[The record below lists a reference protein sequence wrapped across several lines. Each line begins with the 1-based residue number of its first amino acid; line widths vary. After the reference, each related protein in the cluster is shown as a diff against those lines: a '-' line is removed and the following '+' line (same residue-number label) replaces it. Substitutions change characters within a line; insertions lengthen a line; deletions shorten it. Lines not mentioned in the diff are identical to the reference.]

1 MEGATFCDRK
11 GNGFRLGRRGLGSP
25 VSLALTL
32 ASGLVSSLVTTGAL
46 ADEPRSATEPR
57 VMQEPGE
64 VVNVIDAF
72 DEGDA
77 FDIAISLGFQY
88 STKSAKVQR
97 ETNVFGPG
105 LTSGGFTSNLMNV
118 AQFSEQTSRL
128 IPRVDIGLYKDL
140 ALYFRTPII
149 LNNSRELTGLNG
161 SDRVQSVVLQGAP
174 GEQLFSLPFNSP
186 DRSGLEYLA
195 VGIDTSAF
203 MNQARDRT
211 KPTLLFGVEGRFALG
226 TPMHA
231 CNPDA
236 PSGQLKCAHPSDIN
250 RNGQRDVTAPNDP
263 NNNLE
268 GFDVSERDPGVTRGT
283 IGLEVHTLVSKRI
296 KYLEPYGGFS
306 ALFEFQQEDSDYGIT
321 DLEGSLVNRPPIRGT
336 MTLGLMIIPW
346 ENREKFG
353 RLTFDLRVQ
362 GTYTSEGR
370 DYSEIYDALGAST
383 AASLRQPQWAKY
395 MSNPAYN
402 PDAQPGMEQAHSI
415 IDPQSQKTY
424 VTGLTDVQQYASIR
438 GQASVTWQASEYV
451 KFNLGFGFTHDQK
464 HGITADQ
471 PCNPSFKD
479 NPGATGPCN
488 FKTDLSGGGE
498 LITATGIP
506 NPNYR
511 PTINAVGRR
520 FWVSDSNTFDVFASG
535 VVMF

>member
-1 MEGATFCDRK
+1 MEGVKFCDRK
-11 GNGFRLGRRGLGSP
+11 GNGFRLGLAVGL
-25 VSLALTL
+25 A
-32 ASGLVSSLVTTGAL
+32 SSLVTLVTGSAL

-72 DEGDA
+72 DDGDP

-88 STKSAKVQR
+88 STKSAKIQR
-97 ETNVFGPG
+97 ETNIFGPG
-105 LTSGGFTSNLMNV
+105 LTSGGFTSNLLNV
-118 AQFSEQTSRL
+118 ASYSEQTSRL
-128 IPRVDIGLYKDL
+128 IPRVDIGVYKDL
-140 ALYFRTPII
+140 AVYFRAPII
-149 LNNSRELTGLNG
+149 LNNSRELTDLDG
-161 SDRVQSVVLQGAP
+161 SSNVQNIVLAGAP
-174 GEQLFSLPFNSP
+174 GEQLFGLPFTSP

-231 CNPDA
+231 CNTQPA
-236 PSGQLKCAHPSDIN
+236 TGQLQCAHPSDID
-250 RNGQRDVTAPNDP
+250 RDGVRDGD
-263 NNNLE
+263 LE
-268 GFDVSERDPGVTRGT
+268 GFDVGERDPGVTRGT

-353 RLTFDLRVQ
+353 RLTFDMRVQ

-370 DYSEIYDALGAST
+370 DYSEIFDAIGSSSAGSM
-383 AASLRQPQWAKY
+383 RQPQWAKY
-395 MSNPAYN
+395 QRNPNFNENA
-402 PDAQPGMEQAHSI
+402 PAGMREPISI
-415 IDPQSQKTY
+415 IDQNSQKTY

-438 GQASVTWQASEYV
+438 GQGSVTWQASEFV
-451 KFNLGFGFTHDQK
+451 KFTLGIGFTHDQK
-464 HGITADQ
+464 HGISGDQ
-471 PCNPSFKD
+471 PCNPTFKD
-479 NPGATGPCN
+479 DIGQSGPC
-488 FKTDLSGGGE
+488 KSGNELNVGE
-498 LITATGIP
+498 FVSATGIP